1 MALVALS
8 AKTYPTNKPKTDKCK
23 ETVMKLK
30 PHAITLLPLLLG
42 SLFIAACS
50 PPTEDSSTQVNQTNE
65 PAIND
70 EHDDQEE
77 HSDADSDM
85 GMDMDHA
92 HVEAPDEFASLTNP
106 FAGDAEAV
114 AAGKV
119 IFETSCAVCH
129 GPEGKGDGPAAE
141 ALDPKPATLA
151 DRIMMN
157 TLSDGYLFWRVSK
170 GGMMEPFNSAMP
182 AWESGLTEDQ
192 RWQVISYVRSL
203 ADGDHMEDGDHMNGE
218 HTDEAVHSD

>member
-1 MALVALS
+1 M
-8 AKTYPTNKPKTDKCK
+8 N
-23 ETVMKLK
+23 MKRY
-30 PHAITLLPLLLG
+30 AFTLLLILLG

-50 PPTEDSSTQVNQTNE
+50 SPAEESPPQ
-65 PAIND
+65 AND
-70 EHDDQEE
+70 EHTDQEE

-92 HVEAPDEFASLTNP
+92 HVEAPDEFVSLTNP
-106 FAGDAEAV
+106 FGGNDEAI

-141 ALDPKPATLA
+141 ALEPKPASLA
-151 DRIMMN
+151 DGAMMS

-170 GGMMEPFNSAMP
+170 GGAMEPFNSAMP

-203 ADGDHMEDGDHMNGE
+203 ADGEHMDDDHMDTDGE
-218 HTDEAVHSD
+218 HNDEATHSD